1 MKFSLEKLL
10 KVGLKVGGA
19 VTGVPID
26 TIFSNSEESLRGK
39 GGYKLT
45 NKLTIAEI
53 RDMFKDALP
62 VFAIR
67 QMDRVSAEWTLLST
81 QEHEEKGKKA
91 QSRKK
96 TKKVTTKKEKTKK
109 VKTKKEKTKK
119 PKRRRR
125 KRKSRSKTKSSGEKS

>member
-26 TIFSNSEESLRGK
+26 TIFSNSAESLSGK
-39 GGYKLT
+39 GGSKIT

-67 QMDRVSAEWTLLST
+67 QMDRVSAEWTLLAT
-81 QEHEEKGKKA
+81 QEHEEKGKRT
-91 QSRKK
+91 QSRK
-96 TKKVTTKKEKTKK
+96 KTKK

-125 KRKSRSKTKSSGEKS
+125 KRKSRSKTKSSREE